1 MKIAIVLAEPPGY
14 SETFFNSKIKG
25 LQDYG
30 HKVTLYTAHVSTNYD
45 FCKHIKHPAIYRLKL
60 VQVFVMI
67 YYGFTLLP
75 HIKSVKRFFQL
86 ERKQGTPAKRIIEK
100 IYLNAALLKY
110 KGDWI
115 HFGFATTALN
125 REFVS
130 EAVGAKMAVSLR
142 GYDVNVYPLKHNNCY
157 DLLWRK
163 VNKVHT
169 ISKYLL
175 NKAYSLGLD
184 KGKSYQ
190 VIHPAV
196 NLENLPKRCL
206 NQDNTKL
213 KIVTIARFNWVKG
226 LEYLT
231 EAALIL
237 KTKGIDFE
245 WALIGTGNS
254 SEKERFL
261 FDINQKQLNNQ
272 LVHKG
277 ECSHLETLNILS
289 ASDLYVQTSIIE
301 GFCNAI
307 LEAQALGIPSVAFN
321 VGGIPENI
329 SNQKTGWLIEPYDV
343 RAMADKISA
352 ISLLTANEKTELSKQ
367 SIDRVLQ
374 NFNLEQQKQNFNQ
387 FYSI

>member
-1 MKIAIVLAEPPGY
+1 MKIALVLAEPPGY

-25 LQDYG
+25 LLDNG
-30 HKVTLYTAHVSTNYD
+30 HKVTLYTANVSDNYD
-45 FCKHIKHPAIYRLKL
+45 LCKHIKHPAIHQLKM

-86 ERKQGTPAKRIIEK
+86 ERKQGTPSKRIIEK

-115 HFGFATTALN
+115 HYGFATTALN
-125 REFVS
+125 RELVS
-130 EAVGAKMAVSLR
+130 EAVRAKMAVSLR

-163 VNKVHT
+163 VHKVHT

-190 VIHPAV
+190 VINPAV
-196 NLENLPKRCL
+196 NLENLPKRFL
-206 NQDNTKL
+206 NQDNNKL

-231 EAALIL
+231 EVAVIL

-245 WALIGTGNS
+245 WTLIGTGNS

-261 FDINQKQLNNQ
+261 FDINQKQLNDQ
-272 LVHKG
+272 LLHKG
-277 ECSHLETLNILS
+277 ECSHLEALNILS
-289 ASDLYVQTSIIE
+289 TSDLYVQTSIIE

-307 LEAQALGIPSVAFN
+307 LEAQAMGIPCVAFN

-329 SNQKTGWLIEPYDV
+329 SDQKTGWLIKPYDV
-343 RAMADKISA
+343 KAMADKIYA
-352 ISLLTANEKTELSKQ
+352 ISLLTPNEKTELSKNAI
-367 SIDRVLQ
+367 SRILQ
-374 NFNLEQQKQNFNQ
+374 NFSLEQQKQDFQ
-387 FYSI
+387 KFYSI